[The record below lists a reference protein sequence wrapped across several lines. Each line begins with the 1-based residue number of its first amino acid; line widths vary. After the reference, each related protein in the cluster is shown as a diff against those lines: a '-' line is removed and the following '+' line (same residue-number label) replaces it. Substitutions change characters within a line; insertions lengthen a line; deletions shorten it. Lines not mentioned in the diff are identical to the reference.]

1 MVLGLL
7 SEILVIDLPK
17 YDIRSAH
24 KSLIQLLQLLFKT
37 TEKSLLCFSVAQGAH
52 VSHPP
57 PPSRPVLQPPP
68 TPLLSTHST
77 VLLYSHLAI
86 KCSNLFPTV
95 MQGSSDEREAFHLE
109 SRMMACV
116 LQQ

>member
-24 KSLIQLLQLLFKT
+24 KSLIQLLHLLFKT

-52 VSHPP
+52 VSQPP
-57 PPSRPVLQPPP
+57 PPFPPVLQPS
-68 TPLLSTHST
+68 TPFFFSPLNAFNCAS
-77 VLLYSHLAI
+77 
-86 KCSNLFPTV
+86 LFSF
-95 MQGSSDEREAFHLE
+95 GNK
-109 SRMMACV
+109 V
-116 LQQ
+116 LQSISNSNAGQLGRKRGFSFGK